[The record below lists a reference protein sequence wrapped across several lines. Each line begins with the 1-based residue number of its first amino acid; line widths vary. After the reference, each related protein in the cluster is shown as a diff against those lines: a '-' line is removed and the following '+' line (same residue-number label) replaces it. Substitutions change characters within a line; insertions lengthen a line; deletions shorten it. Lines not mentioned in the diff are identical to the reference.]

1 MGTAMHSTKT
11 APDLRVPRHSAKSA
25 PIVAMPI
32 VAMPI
37 VAPPTMLLEVVAP
50 QLVAPA
56 IVLVPRKEKSLL
68 QYLIL
73 ALSIVLLAAVLA
85 IAVLVIVIPK
95 ATNSVP
101 LTVLTPSMVPH
112 FPPGTLVIDKKV
124 NPSSLR
130 VGDIATYQIES
141 GKPAV
146 ITHRIIAINN
156 GSNGVTTFVFKGDNN
171 AVRDP
176 SDIMAKQIQGK
187 VWYSLPVIGYV
198 SNWMNGGNRG
208 LFTIISALAL
218 FAYTGYT
225 IVSAVA
231 GGVRRKRTAQSKAS
245 AADGS
250 DSSA

>member
-1 MGTAMHSTKT
+1 MATALHSAKT
-11 APDLRVPRHSAKSA
+11 SPAHRASRHSAQSGATVSAQVSA
-25 PIVAMPI
+25 P
-32 VAMPI
+32 
-37 VAPPTMLLEVVAP
+37 TLLLEVLAP
-50 QLVAPA
+50 EAVTA
-56 IVLVPRKEKSLL
+56 PRKEKSLV
-68 QYLIL
+68 QYLVL

-130 VGDIATYQIES
+130 IGDIATYQIES

-146 ITHRIIAINN
+146 ITHRIVAINN
-156 GSNGVTTFVFKGDNN
+156 GSNGVLTFVFKGDNN

-208 LFTIISALAL
+208 LFTIISALVL

-225 IVSAVA
+225 VVSAIV
-231 GGVRRKRTAQSKAS
+231 GGVRKKR
-245 AADGS
+245 GS
-250 DSSA
+250 RPRSSPDQ